1 MVCSGALGSARLL
14 VLPIVSL
21 HKFTA
26 DVGGQYSAI
35 WDTSRSLIS
44 DVKLGLTGEY
54 LGFVAVILL
63 GKSLVVVREMLYRV
77 AKTFAEERVSCY
89 EWLLGNAVRG
99 NLGVSLGSGA
109 DVFRQEAAE
118 LIDPGRE

>member
-35 WDTSRSLIS
+35 WDKSRSLIS

-54 LGFVAVILL
+54 LGFVAVIVFLFDIKTIRLFL
-63 GKSLVVVREMLYRV
+63 GLNSAYILY
-77 AKTFAEERVSCY
+77 
-89 EWLLGNAVRG
+89 L
-99 NLGVSLGSGA
+99 
-109 DVFRQEAAE
+109 
-118 LIDPGRE
+118 